1 MSKHGARHAFVALL
15 KRDLVLAVRNRGDLV
30 NSLLFYVIVAMLF
43 PLGVTSDPRI
53 LATMAAGVLW
63 IAALLATLLS
73 LDNLFRSDFDDGSLE
88 LMMLSPYPSIVLVL
102 AKVLAH
108 WLVTGLPLLLVTPLL
123 AMLMAVP
130 DAARD
135 TLWLTLALGTPVLSL
150 VGAIGVALTVGLRRG
165 GALLSL
171 LVLPLYVPVLIFGAN
186 AAGASAAGL
195 PVTGQLYML
204 GAFLVLAL
212 SLAPLATAAALR
224 ISID

>member
-1 MSKHGARHAFVALL
+1 MSGGGLGQAFGALL
-15 KRDLVLAVRNRGDLV
+15 KRDLVLAVRNRGELA
-30 NSLLFYVIVAMLF
+30 NPILFYLIVATLF
-43 PLGVTSDPRI
+43 PLGVTSDPKT

-88 LMMLSPYPSIVLVL
+88 LIMMSPYPSTVLVL

-108 WLVTGLPLLLVTPLL
+108 WLVTGLPLLVATPLL
-123 AMLMAVP
+123 AELMAVP
-130 DAARD
+130 DAARA

-186 AAGASAAGL
+186 AVGASAAGL

-212 SLAPLATAAALR
+212 SLAPVATAAALR